1 MTITLYTWPTPN
13 GVKISVAL
21 ELLKLPY
28 KVVSVDIKKGEQ
40 HTPEFRKVSLNG
52 RIPAITDTDG
62 PVEPGQHGPFAIFES
77 GAILQYLV
85 SRYDRD
91 HKISYPEGTAD
102 YFKSI
107 EWLFF
112 QNAGVGPMQ
121 GQANHFK
128 IYAPEKIQYGIT
140 RYTEETERLYE
151 VLDKRLVE
159 NGTGYLAGNHISIA
173 DISLVGWVQ
182 RSEAIGID
190 LSKFSELEKWLSRL
204 LAIPEVKKG
213 FNVPV
218 DYPNFTEDQK
228 KL

>member
-1 MTITLYTWPTPN
+1 MAITLYTWPTPN

-28 KVVSVDIKKGEQ
+28 KVVSIDIKNGEQ

-52 RIPAITDTDG
+52 RIPAITDTEG
-62 PVEPGQHGPFAIFES
+62 PGATSSAPFAIFES

-85 SRYDRD
+85 SKYDKD
-91 HKISYPEGTAD
+91 HKISYPEGTLD
-102 YFKSI
+102 YYKSI

-128 IYAPEKIQYGIT
+128 IYAPEKIEYGIK
-140 RYTEETERLYE
+140 RYTDETKRLYG
-151 VLDKRLVE
+151 VLDTRLKE
-159 NGTGYLAGNHISIA
+159 NGTGYLAGDHISIA
-173 DISLVGWVQ
+173 DITLVGWVQ

-190 LSKFSELEKWLSRL
+190 LSEFPELDKWLTRL
-204 LAIPEVKKG
+204 LSIPEVKKG
-213 FNVPV
+213 FNVPIG
-218 DYPNFTEDQK
+218 YPNFTEAQK